1 MFLSDVSIRRPVLA
15 TVFSL
20 LLVVFG
26 VISFG
31 RLPVREYPDIDPPIV
46 SVESRYPGAAAA
58 VVETRVT
65 QIVEDAISG
74 IEGIRTID
82 SESRDGI
89 SEVTVE
95 FYLDRD
101 LEAAVNDIRDR
112 VSRILDDLPDEAD
125 PPEIFKVDSNSSVI
139 MWLNLVSSRMDGLE
153 LTDYAE
159 RYLVDRFSVLDGVA
173 RVWVGGARQY
183 AMRIWLDRQAM
194 AAQNI
199 TVTDVEQALRNQ
211 NVELPAGRV
220 ESTRK
225 EFTVRVTRLFNSA
238 DDFGQLVVRRG
249 GDGHLTRLR
258 DVATVERGAED
269 DRSVLRGNRIPMV
282 GLGVVRQSK
291 ANTLD
296 VAHAVKQEAEKVNN
310 ALPEGMELIQS
321 YDTSVFIEASITEVY
336 KTLAITAVLVV
347 AVLFVFLGSLRA
359 TIVPAITVPVSLIAV
374 FAVMLVMDFS
384 VNLLTLLAMILAI
397 GMVVDD
403 AIVVLENIYR
413 RIQLGEPPL
422 LAALR
427 GTRQVGFAVV
437 ATTLV
442 LVAVFV
448 PISFMQGSTGR
459 LFSEF
464 AIVLAGA
471 VCLSSFVALS
481 LSPMMCSWILKPQT
495 TKIESRQPRH
505 TRLQQAAAR
514 RYSQL
519 LGYLMKRK
527 WLVGAVLVIIL
538 ATIPLLYPL
547 IDKEYAP
554 LEDRGAFFVIADGPE
569 GAGFDKSFE
578 MLERME
584 EVLMPLYEDGE
595 ATRVLLRL
603 PASFSSTNEV
613 NSVRGIVVL
622 SPWSQR
628 SRSMQE
634 IMSDI
639 NRKLA
644 GLPGYRAFSVARRGL
659 GGGTGKPVEFV
670 LGGSDYDELARWR
683 DILVARAEENDG
695 LSNLE
700 SDYKENKP
708 QLDVII
714 DRDRAADVGVSI
726 AQIGRTL
733 ETMLGNRRVTTYIDR
748 GKEYDVILEGRKAQK
763 LTPTDINNIYVR
775 SESGNGELVALSS
788 LLSLKEFADSASKNR
803 FNRLRAITLTATLK
817 DGYLLGDALEYLEKI
832 TREELGSAPVIDF
845 KGQSREFVDASRALV
860 FAFGLCLLIVFLV
873 LAAQFES
880 FVHPLT
886 IMLTVPLAVAGALIG
901 LSLAGSSLNVYSQV
915 GILVLIGLAA
925 KNGILIVE
933 FANQLRNQG
942 LSISE
947 AILESAQTRLRPVL
961 MTSVSTAM
969 GAVPLVLATGAGA
982 ESRFTIGVVIIS
994 GVVLATVLTLF
1005 VVPLSYALLAR
1016 FTSPSNRIDRKIE
1029 ALESD
1034 LTN

>member
-1 MFLSDVSIRRPVLA
+1 MFLSDLSIRRPVLA
-15 TVFSL
+15 TVFSM

-26 VISFG
+26 IISFE
-31 RLPVREYPDIDPPIV
+31 RLPVREYPDIDPPVV
-46 SVESRYPGAAAA
+46 SVEARYPGAAAA

-65 QIVEDAISG
+65 QVVEDAISG
-74 IEGIRTID
+74 IEGIRSID

-95 FYLDRD
+95 FYIDRD

-139 MWLNLVSSRMDGLE
+139 MWLNLVSNRMDGLE

-173 RVWVGGARQY
+173 RVFVGGARRY

-194 AAQNI
+194 AAQD
-199 TVTDVEQALRNQ
+199 VAVADVEQALQNQ

-238 DDFGQLVVRRG
+238 EDFGRLVVRQG
-249 GDGHLTRLR
+249 GDGHLIRLK
-258 DVATVERGAED
+258 DVARVERGAED

-282 GLGVVRQSK
+282 GLGIVRQSK

-296 VAHAVKQEAEKVNN
+296 VAHAVKEEAAQVNGT
-310 ALPEGMELIQS
+310 LPEGMQLIQS
-321 YDTSVFIEASITEVY
+321 YDTSVFIEASIMEVY
-336 KTLAITAVLVV
+336 KTLAITAALVV
-347 AVLFVFLGSLRA
+347 AVLYLFLGSLRA
-359 TIVPAITVPVSLIAV
+359 TLVPAVTVPVSLIA
-374 FAVMLVMDFS
+374 AVAVLSIMDFS
-384 VNLLTLLAMILAI
+384 INLLTLLAMILAI

-403 AIVVLENIYR
+403 AIVVLENIFR

-422 LAALR
+422 LAAIK
-427 GTRQVGFAVV
+427 GARQVGFAVV

-448 PISFMQGSTGR
+448 PITFMQGNTGR

-464 AIVLAGA
+464 AIALAGA
-471 VCLSSFVALS
+471 VCLSSLVALT
-481 LSPMMCSWILKPQT
+481 LSPMMCSRILKPRPLGRSS
-495 TKIESRQPRH
+495 KQPRLSS
-505 TRLQQAAAR
+505 LQEAVAK
-514 RYSQL
+514 RYSRL
-519 LGYLMKRK
+519 LMKLMQYK
-527 WLVGAVLVIIL
+527 WVVGLVFLTVLVS
-538 ATIPLLYPL
+538 IPFLYSL

-569 GAGFDKSFE
+569 GASFEKSYE

-584 EVLMPLYEDGE
+584 EVLMPLYEKGE

-622 SPWSQR
+622 SQWSER
-628 SRSMQE
+628 NRSMQE
-634 IMSDI
+634 IMQDI

-644 GLPGYRAFSVARRGL
+644 ALPGYRAFSVARRGL

-683 DILVARAEENDG
+683 DILIERAEENNG

-708 QLDVII
+708 QLEVII
-714 DRDRAADVGVSI
+714 DKDRAADVGVSI

-733 ETMLGNRRVTTYIDR
+733 ETMLGFRQVTTYIDR
-748 GKEYDVILEGRKAQK
+748 GEEYDVILEGKNEQK
-763 LTPTDINNIYVR
+763 RTPTDIRNIYVR
-775 SESGNGELVALSS
+775 SETGRGELIPLSS
-788 LLSLKEFADSASKNR
+788 LVSLKEFADSAAKNR
-803 FNRLRAITLTATLK
+803 FNRLRAITLSATLQN
-817 DGYLLGDALEYLEKI
+817 GYLLGDALAYLEKI
-832 TREELGSAPVIDF
+832 AREELGSAPVIDF
-845 KGQSREFVDASRALV
+845 KGQSREFVDASSALV
-860 FAFGLCLLIVFLV
+860 FAFGLSLLVVFLV

-880 FVHPLT
+880 FVHPFT
-886 IMLTVPLAVAGALIG
+886 IMLTVPLAVAGALVG
-901 LSLAGSSLNVYSQV
+901 LYIAGSSLNVYSQV

-942 LSISE
+942 KSVSE
-947 AILESAQTRLRPVL
+947 AVLESARTRLRPVL
-961 MTSVSTAM
+961 MTSVSTAI
-969 GAVPLVLATGAGA
+969 GAVPLVLASGAGA
-982 ESRFTIGVVIIS
+982 ESRFTIGIVIIS
-994 GVVLATVLTLF
+994 GVVLSTVLTLF
-1005 VVPLSYALLAR
+1005 LIPLTYSLLAR
-1016 FTSPSNRIDRKIE
+1016 YTSTSNRIDREIK
-1029 ALESD
+1029 ALEQD
-1034 LTN
+1034 LMN

>member
-183 AMRIWLDRQAM
+183 AMRIWLDSQAM

-238 DDFGQLVVRRG
+238 DDFGQLVVRQG
-249 GDGHLTRLR
+249 SDGHLTRLR

-748 GKEYDVILEGRKAQK
+748 GKEYDVILEGQKAQK

-788 LLSLKEFADSASKNR
+788 LVSLKEFADSASKNR

-817 DGYLLGDALEYLEKI
+817 DGYLLGDALEYLERI

>member
-1 MFLSDVSIRRPVLA
+1 MA

-26 VISFG
+26 VISFE

-46 SVESRYPGAAAA
+46 TIESRYPGAAAA

-65 QIVEDAISG
+65 QILEDAISG
-74 IEGIRTID
+74 IEGIRSID

-95 FYLDRD
+95 FYLDRN

-112 VSRILDDLPDEAD
+112 VSRILDNLPDEAD
-125 PPEIFKVDSNSSVI
+125 PPEIFKVDSNSNVI
-139 MWLNLVSSRMDGLE
+139 MWLNLVSHRMGGLE

-173 RVWVGGARQY
+173 RVWVGGARRY

-194 AAQNI
+194 AAQDV
-199 TVTDVEQALRNQ
+199 TVADVEQALQSQ

-238 DDFGQLVVRRG
+238 DDFRQLAVRQG
-249 GDGHLTRLR
+249 ADGHLIRLQ

-296 VAHAVKQEAEKVNN
+296 VAHAVKREAERVNET
-310 ALPEGMELIQS
+310 LPEGMELIQS
-321 YDTSVFIEASITEVY
+321 YDTSVFIEASIIEVY
-336 KTLAITAVLVV
+336 KTLAITAILVV
-347 AVLFVFLGSLRA
+347 TVLFLFLGSLRA
-359 TIVPAITVPVSLIAV
+359 TIVPAVTVPVSLVAV
-374 FAVMLVMDFS
+374 FAVLLVMDFS
-384 VNLLTLLAMILAI
+384 INLLTLLAMILAI

-403 AIVVLENIYR
+403 AIVVLENIFR

-422 LAALR
+422 LAAIR
-427 GTRQVGFAVV
+427 GTRQVGFAVI

-442 LVAVFV
+442 LVAAFV
-448 PISFMQGSTGR
+448 PITFMQGNTGR

-464 AIVLAGA
+464 AIALTGA
-471 VCLSSFVALS
+471 VCLSSFVALT
-481 LSPMMCSWILKPQT
+481 LSPMMCSRILKPQP
-495 TKIESRQPRH
+495 TKSSSKQLRQS
-505 TRLQQAAAR
+505 RLQKAAAEG
-514 RYSQL
+514 YTHL
-519 LGYLMKRK
+519 LVKLMERK
-527 WLVGAVLVIIL
+527 WLVVIIFVIIL
-538 ATIPLLYPL
+538 ASIPLVYSI

-584 EVLMPLYEDGE
+584 EVLMPLYKKRE

-634 IMSDI
+634 IMSDV

-644 GLPGYRAFSVARRGL
+644 ALPGYRAFSVARRGL

-670 LGGSDYDELARWR
+670 LGGSDYNELARWR

-700 SDYKENKP
+700 SDYKETKP
-708 QLDVII
+708 QLEVII
-714 DRDRAADVGVSI
+714 DRDRAADIGVSI
-726 AQIGRTL
+726 SQIGRTL
-733 ETMLGNRRVTTYIDR
+733 ETMLGNRKVTTYIDR
-748 GKEYDVILEGRKAQK
+748 GEEYDVILEGKSAQK
-763 LTPTDINNIYVR
+763 LTPTDIRNIYVR
-775 SESGNGELVALSS
+775 SKTDRGELIPLSS
-788 LLSLKEFADSASKNR
+788 LVTLREFADSASKNR
-803 FNRLRAITLTATLK
+803 FNRLRAITLTATLQ

-832 TREELGSAPVIDF
+832 TLEELGSAPVIDF
-845 KGQSREFVDASRALV
+845 KGQSREFVDASRALA
-860 FAFGLCLLIVFLV
+860 FAFGLSLLVVFLV

-901 LSLAGSSLNVYSQV
+901 LYFAGSSLNVYSQV

-942 LSISE
+942 KSISE
-947 AILESAQTRLRPVL
+947 AILESARTRLRPVL
-961 MTSVSTAM
+961 MTSVSTAI

-982 ESRFTIGVVIIS
+982 ESRFTIGIVIIS

-1005 VVPLSYALLAR
+1005 VVPLTYTLLAS
-1016 FTSPSNRIDRKIE
+1016 FTSPSKRIDRKIE
-1029 ALESD
+1029 ALERD
-1034 LTN
+1034 LVN

>member
-1 MFLSDVSIRRPVLA
+1 MFLSEISIRRPVLA
-15 TVFSL
+15 TVFSM

-31 RLPVREYPDIDPPIV
+31 SLPVREYPDIDPPVV

-65 QIVEDAISG
+65 QIIEDAISG
-74 IEGIRTID
+74 IEGIRSID
-82 SESRDGI
+82 SKSRDGI
-89 SEVTVE
+89 SDVTVE

-112 VSRILDDLPDEAD
+112 ISRILDDLPEEAD

-139 MWLNLVSSRMDGLE
+139 MWLNLVSDRMDGLE

-173 RVWVGGARQY
+173 RVWVGGARRY

-194 AAQNI
+194 AAQEV
-199 TVTDVEQALRNQ
+199 TVADVEQALREQ

-220 ESTRK
+220 ESVRK
-225 EFTVRVTRLFNSA
+225 EFTVRVTRLFNTA
-238 DDFGQLVVRRG
+238 KDFEGLVIRRG
-249 GDGHLTRLR
+249 DDGHLVRLR
-258 DVATVERGAED
+258 DFATVKQGAED

-282 GLGVVRQSK
+282 GLGIVRQSK

-296 VAHAVKQEAEKVNN
+296 VAHAVRREAVKVNET
-310 ALPEGMELIQS
+310 LPEGMQLIQS
-321 YDTSVFIEASITEVY
+321 YDTSVFIEASILEVY

-347 AVLFVFLGSLRA
+347 GVLFLFLGNLRA
-359 TIVPAITVPVSLIAV
+359 TIVPAVTVPVSLIA
-374 FAVMLVMDFS
+374 AFS
-384 VNLLTLLAMILAI
+384 VLATLGFSINLLTLLALILAI

-403 AIVVLENIYR
+403 AIVVLENIFR

-422 LAALR
+422 LAAIK
-427 GTRQVGFAVV
+427 GARQVGFAVV

-448 PISFMQGSTGR
+448 PITFMKGNTGR

-464 AIVLAGA
+464 AISLAAA
-471 VCLSSFVALS
+471 VCLSSLVALT
-481 LSPMMCSWILKPQT
+481 LSPMMCSRILKLKSST
-495 TKIESRQPRH
+495 TSSKHYRLGL
-505 TRLQQAAAR
+505 LQQTIAKSYGSFLAR
-514 RYSQL
+514 
-519 LGYLMKRK
+519 LMQRK
-527 WLVGAVLVIIL
+527 WIAALVFSIIL
-538 ATIPLLYPL
+538 ASIPFLYNL
-547 IDKEYAP
+547 INKEYTP

-569 GAGFDKSFE
+569 GAGFDKSLE
-578 MLERME
+578 MMERME
-584 EVLMPLYEDGE
+584 DVLMQLYENGE

-622 SPWSQR
+622 SQWSER
-628 SRSMQE
+628 TRSMQE
-634 IMSDI
+634 IMADV

-644 GLPGYRAFSVARRGL
+644 AMPGYRAFSIARRGL

-683 DILVARAEENDG
+683 DILIERAEENKG
-695 LSNLE
+695 LLNLE

-708 QLDVII
+708 QLEVII
-714 DRDRAADVGVSI
+714 DKDRAADLGVSI

-733 ETMLGNRRVTTYIDR
+733 ETMLGFRKVTTYIDR
-748 GKEYDVILEGRKAQK
+748 GEEYDVILEGINEQK
-763 LTPTDINNIYVR
+763 LTPTDIRNIYVR
-775 SESGNGELVALSS
+775 SETGRGELIPLTGLVS
-788 LLSLKEFADSASKNR
+788 LREFADSAAKNR
-803 FNRLRAITLTATLK
+803 FNRLRAITLTATLQ
-817 DGYLLGDALEYLEKI
+817 DGYLLGDALSYLETI
-832 TREELGSAPVIDF
+832 TRDELGSAPVIDF
-845 KGQSREFVDASRALV
+845 KGQSREFVDASRELA
-860 FAFGLCLLIVFLV
+860 FAFGLSLLVVFLV

-886 IMLTVPLAVAGALIG
+886 IMLTVPLAVAGALGG
-901 LSLAGSSLNVYSQV
+901 LYLAGSSLNVYSEV
-915 GILVLIGLAA
+915 GILMLIGLAA

-933 FANQLRNQG
+933 FANQLRNRGKSVSQ
-942 LSISE
+942 

-961 MTSVSTAM
+961 MTSVSTAI
-969 GAVPLVLATGAGA
+969 GAVPLVLASGAGA
-982 ESRFTIGVVIIS
+982 ESRFTIGIVIIS
-994 GVVLATVLTLF
+994 GVVLSTVLTLF
-1005 VVPLSYALLAR
+1005 LVPLTYSFLAR
-1016 FTSPSNRIDRKIE
+1016 FTSASNLIDHKIE
-1029 ALESD
+1029 TLED
-1034 LTN
+1034 ELAN

>member
-527 WLVGAVLVIIL
+527 WLVGALLVIIL

-788 LLSLKEFADSASKNR
+788 LVSLKEFADSASKNR

-817 DGYLLGDALEYLEKI
+817 DGYLLGDALEYLERI

>member
-26 VISFG
+26 VISFE
-31 RLPVREYPDIDPPIV
+31 RLPVREYPDIDPPVV
-46 SVESRYPGAAAA
+46 SVEARYPGAAAA

-65 QIVEDAISG
+65 QVVEDAISG
-74 IEGIRTID
+74 IEGIRAID

-89 SEVTVE
+89 AEVTVE

-112 VSRILDDLPDEAD
+112 ISRILDNLPEEAD

-139 MWLNLVSSRMDGLE
+139 MWLNLVSNRTDGLA
-153 LTDYAE
+153 LTDCAE
-159 RYLVDRFSVLDGVA
+159 RYLVDQFSVLDGVA
-173 RVWVGGARQY
+173 RVFVGGARRY

-194 AAQNI
+194 AAQDV
-199 TVTDVEQALRNQ
+199 TVADVEQALRSQ

-238 DDFGQLVVRRG
+238 EDFGRLVVRQGRE
-249 GDGHLTRLR
+249 GHLIRLQ
-258 DVATVERGAED
+258 DVALVERGAED
-269 DRSVLRGNRIPMV
+269 DRSILRGNRIPMV
-282 GLGVVRQSK
+282 GLGIVRQSK

-296 VAHAVKQEAEKVNN
+296 VAHAVKKKAALVSQT
-310 ALPEGMELIQS
+310 LPEGMQLLQS
-321 YDTSVFIEASITEVY
+321 YDTSVFIEASILEVY

-347 AVLFVFLGSLRA
+347 AVLFLFLGSLRA
-359 TIVPAITVPVSLIAV
+359 TLVPAVTVPVSLIAT
-374 FAVMLVMDFS
+374 FAVLSIMGFTI
-384 VNLLTLLAMILAI
+384 NLLTLLAMILAI

-403 AIVVLENIYR
+403 AIVVLENIFR

-422 LAALR
+422 LAAIK
-427 GTRQVGFAVV
+427 GARQVGFAVI

-448 PISFMQGSTGR
+448 PISFMQGNTGR

-464 AIVLAGA
+464 AIALAGA
-471 VCLSSFVALS
+471 VCLSSLVALT
-481 LSPMMCSWILKPQT
+481 LSPMMCSRILKPRPLGIT
-495 TKIESRQPRH
+495 TKQSRL
-505 TRLQQAAAR
+505 TGLQEAAAK
-514 RYSQL
+514 RYSRL
-519 LGYLMKRK
+519 LEKLMQHK
-527 WLVGAVLVIIL
+527 WVVVVVFSLIL
-538 ATIPLLYPL
+538 ASIPLFYSL

-569 GAGFDKSFE
+569 GASFDKSYE

-584 EVLMPLYEDGE
+584 DVLMPLYEDKE

-622 SPWSQR
+622 SPWSER
-628 SRSMQE
+628 TRSMQE
-634 IMSDI
+634 IMLDV

-644 GLPGYRAFSVARRGL
+644 AVPGYRAFSVARRGL

-683 DILVARAEENDG
+683 DILIERAAENNG
-695 LSNLE
+695 LANLQ
-700 SDYKENKP
+700 SDYKETKP
-708 QLDVII
+708 QLEVII
-714 DRDRAADVGVSI
+714 DKDRAADVGVSI

-733 ETMLGNRRVTTYIDR
+733 ETMLGFRQVTTYIDR
-748 GKEYDVILEGRKAQK
+748 GEEYDVILEGKKEQK
-763 LTPTDINNIYVR
+763 RTPADIRNIYVR
-775 SESGNGELVALSS
+775 SETGRGELIPLSS
-788 LLSLKEFADSASKNR
+788 LVSLKEFADSAAKNR
-803 FNRLRAITLTATLK
+803 FNRLRAITLSATLQ
-817 DGYLLGDALEYLEKI
+817 DGYLLGDALAYMEKI

-860 FAFGLCLLIVFLV
+860 FAFGLSLLIVFLV

-880 FVHPLT
+880 FVHPFT
-886 IMLTVPLAVAGALIG
+886 IMLTVPLAVSGALVG
-901 LSLAGSSLNVYSQV
+901 LYLAGSSLNVYSQV

-942 LSISE
+942 KSVSE
-947 AILESAQTRLRPVL
+947 AILESARTRLRPVL
-961 MTSVSTAM
+961 MTSVSTAI
-969 GAVPLVLATGAGA
+969 GAVPLVLASGAGA
-982 ESRFTIGVVIIS
+982 ESRFTIGIVIIS
-994 GVVLATVLTLF
+994 GVVVSTVLTLF
-1005 VVPLSYALLAR
+1005 IVPLTYSFLAR
-1016 FTSPSNRIDRKIE
+1016 FTSASNRIDREIK
-1029 ALESD
+1029 ALEHE
-1034 LTN
+1034 LLN

>member
-46 SVESRYPGAAAA
+46 SVESKYPGAAAA

-82 SESRDGI
+82 SKSRDGI

-173 RVWVGGARQY
+173 RVWVGGARRY

-225 EFTVRVTRLFNSA
+225 EFTVRVTRLFHSA
-238 DDFGQLVVRRG
+238 DDFGQLVIRRG
-249 GDGHLTRLR
+249 SDGHLTRLR
-258 DVATVERGAED
+258 DVAIVERGPED

-296 VAHAVKQEAEKVNN
+296 VAHAVKQEAEKVNET
-310 ALPEGMELIQS
+310 LPEGMELIQS

-336 KTLAITAVLVV
+336 KTLAITAFLVV
-347 AVLFVFLGSLRA
+347 AVLFLFLGSLRA

-374 FAVMLVMDFS
+374 FAVMLIMGFS
-384 VNLLTLLAMILAI
+384 INLLTLLAIILAI

-403 AIVVLENIYR
+403 AIVVLENIFR

-422 LAALR
+422 LAALK

-448 PISFMQGSTGR
+448 PITFMQGNTGR

-495 TKIESRQPRH
+495 TKITPRQPRH
-505 TRLQQAAAR
+505 TRLQQAVAR
-514 RYSQL
+514 GYSQL
-519 LGYLMKRK
+519 LVSLMKRK
-527 WLVGAVLVIIL
+527 WLVGTVLMIIL
-538 ATIPLLYPL
+538 TAIFLTYPR
-547 IDKEYAP
+547 IDKEYSP

-584 EVLMPLYEDGE
+584 KVLMPLYENGE

-622 SPWSQR
+622 TPWSQR
-628 SRSMQE
+628 SRSM
-634 IMSDI
+634 
-639 NRKLA
+639 
-644 GLPGYRAFSVARRGL
+644 
-659 GGGTGKPVEFV
+659 
-670 LGGSDYDELARWR
+670 
-683 DILVARAEENDG
+683 
-695 LSNLE
+695 
-700 SDYKENKP
+700 
-708 QLDVII
+708 
-714 DRDRAADVGVSI
+714 
-726 AQIGRTL
+726 
-733 ETMLGNRRVTTYIDR
+733 
-748 GKEYDVILEGRKAQK
+748 
-763 LTPTDINNIYVR
+763 
-775 SESGNGELVALSS
+775 
-788 LLSLKEFADSASKNR
+788 
-803 FNRLRAITLTATLK
+803 
-817 DGYLLGDALEYLEKI
+817 
-832 TREELGSAPVIDF
+832 
-845 KGQSREFVDASRALV
+845 
-860 FAFGLCLLIVFLV
+860 
-873 LAAQFES
+873 
-880 FVHPLT
+880 
-886 IMLTVPLAVAGALIG
+886 
-901 LSLAGSSLNVYSQV
+901 
-915 GILVLIGLAA
+915 
-925 KNGILIVE
+925 
-933 FANQLRNQG
+933 
-942 LSISE
+942 
-947 AILESAQTRLRPVL
+947 
-961 MTSVSTAM
+961 
-969 GAVPLVLATGAGA
+969 
-982 ESRFTIGVVIIS
+982 
-994 GVVLATVLTLF
+994 
-1005 VVPLSYALLAR
+1005 
-1016 FTSPSNRIDRKIE
+1016 
-1029 ALESD
+1029 
-1034 LTN
+1034 

>member
-26 VISFG
+26 VISFE
-31 RLPVREYPDIDPPIV
+31 RLPVREYPDIDPPVV

-74 IEGIRTID
+74 IEGIRSID

-112 VSRILDDLPDEAD
+112 VSRILDNLPDEAD

-139 MWLNLVSSRMDGLE
+139 MWLNLVSDRVDGLA

-173 RVWVGGARQY
+173 RVFVGGARRY

-194 AAQNI
+194 AAQNV
-199 TVTDVEQALRNQ
+199 TVADVEQALQNQ

-225 EFTVRVTRLFNSA
+225 EFTVRVTRLFTSA
-238 DDFGQLVVRRG
+238 EDFGRLVVRQG
-249 GDGHLTRLR
+249 NDSHLIRLR
-258 DVATVERGAED
+258 DVALVERGAED

-282 GLGVVRQSK
+282 GLGIVRQSK

-296 VAHAVKQEAEKVNN
+296 VAHAVKKEAVQVNE
-310 ALPEGMELIQS
+310 ALPDGMQLIQS
-321 YDTSVFIEASITEVY
+321 YDTSVFIEASILEVY

-347 AVLFVFLGSLRA
+347 TVLFLFLGSLRA
-359 TIVPAITVPVSLIAV
+359 TIVPAVTVPVSLIAT
-374 FAVMLVMDFS
+374 FAVLSIMGFTI
-384 VNLLTLLAMILAI
+384 NLLTLLAMILAI

-403 AIVVLENIYR
+403 AIVVLENIFR

-422 LAALR
+422 LAAIK
-427 GTRQVGFAVV
+427 GARQVGFAVV

-448 PISFMQGSTGR
+448 PITFMQGNTGR

-464 AIVLAGA
+464 ALALAGA
-471 VCLSSFVALS
+471 VCLSSLVALT
-481 LSPMMCSWILKPQT
+481 LSPMMCSRILKPRPSGMSSKQ
-495 TKIESRQPRH
+495 SRLAS
-505 TRLQQAAAR
+505 LQEAVSKRYGSLLMKLMQHKWVVVLVFAIILVSIPLF
-514 RYSQL
+514 YSQ
-519 LGYLMKRK
+519 
-527 WLVGAVLVIIL
+527 IN
-538 ATIPLLYPL
+538 
-547 IDKEYAP
+547 KEYAP

-569 GAGFDKSFE
+569 GASFDKSYE

-584 EVLMPLYEDGE
+584 EVLMPLYDSKE

-622 SPWSQR
+622 NHWSER
-628 SRSMQE
+628 NRSMQE
-634 IMSDI
+634 IMQDV
-639 NRKLA
+639 NRQLA
-644 GLPGYRAFSVARRGL
+644 ALPGYRAFSVARRGL

-683 DILVARAEENDG
+683 DILIERAEENNG

-700 SDYKENKP
+700 SDYKETKP
-708 QLDVII
+708 QLEVII
-714 DRDRAADVGVSI
+714 NKDRAADVGVSI

-733 ETMLGNRRVTTYIDR
+733 ETMLGFRQVTTYIDR
-748 GKEYDVILEGRKAQK
+748 GEEYDVIIEGKNEQK
-763 LTPTDINNIYVR
+763 RTPTDIRNIYVR
-775 SESGNGELVALSS
+775 SETGGGELIPLSS
-788 LLSLKEFADSASKNR
+788 LVSLKEFADSAAKNR
-803 FNRLRAITLTATLK
+803 FNRLRAITLTATLQ
-817 DGYLLGDALEYLEKI
+817 DGYLLGDALAYLEQI

-845 KGQSREFVDASRALV
+845 KGQSREFLDASHALV
-860 FAFGLCLLIVFLV
+860 FAFGLSLLVVFPV

-880 FVHPLT
+880 FVHP
-886 IMLTVPLAVAGALIG
+886 
-901 LSLAGSSLNVYSQV
+901 
-915 GILVLIGLAA
+915 
-925 KNGILIVE
+925 
-933 FANQLRNQG
+933 
-942 LSISE
+942 
-947 AILESAQTRLRPVL
+947 
-961 MTSVSTAM
+961 
-969 GAVPLVLATGAGA
+969 
-982 ESRFTIGVVIIS
+982 
-994 GVVLATVLTLF
+994 
-1005 VVPLSYALLAR
+1005 
-1016 FTSPSNRIDRKIE
+1016 
-1029 ALESD
+1029 
-1034 LTN
+1034 

>member
-26 VISFG
+26 IISFE
-31 RLPVREYPDIDPPIV
+31 RLPVREYPDIDPPVV
-46 SVESRYPGAAAA
+46 SVEARYPGAAAA

-74 IEGIRTID
+74 IEGIRSID

-112 VSRILDDLPDEAD
+112 VSRILDNLPDEAD

-139 MWLNLVSSRMDGLE
+139 MWLNLVSNRMDGLE

-173 RVWVGGARQY
+173 RVFVGGARRY

-194 AAQNI
+194 AAQDI
-199 TVTDVEQALRNQ
+199 TVADVEQALQNQ

-238 DDFGQLVVRRG
+238 EDFGRLVVRQG
-249 GDGHLTRLR
+249 NDGHLTRLR
-258 DVATVERGAED
+258 DVALVERGAED

-282 GLGVVRQSK
+282 GLGIVRQSK

-296 VAHAVKQEAEKVNN
+296 VAHAVKKQATQVNET
-310 ALPEGMELIQS
+310 LPEGMQLIQS
-321 YDTSVFIEASITEVY
+321 YDTSVFIEASILEVY

-347 AVLFVFLGSLRA
+347 AVLFLFLGSLRA
-359 TIVPAITVPVSLIAV
+359 TLVPAVTVPVSLIAT
-374 FAVMLVMDFS
+374 FAVLSIMGFTI
-384 VNLLTLLAMILAI
+384 NLLTLLAMILAI

-403 AIVVLENIYR
+403 AIVVLENIFR

-422 LAALR
+422 LAALK
-427 GTRQVGFAVV
+427 GARQVGFAVV

-448 PISFMQGSTGR
+448 PITFMQGNTGR

-464 AIVLAGA
+464 AIALAGA
-471 VCLSSFVALS
+471 VCISSLVALT
-481 LSPMMCSWILKPQT
+481 LSPMMCSRILKPRPLGISSKQ
-495 TKIESRQPRH
+495 SRL
-505 TRLQQAAAR
+505 TSLQEAAAK
-514 RYSQL
+514 RY
-519 LGYLMKRK
+519 GR
-527 WLVGAVLVIIL
+527 VLVKLMQHKWVVAMVFAIIL
-538 ATIPLLYPL
+538 ASIPLLYSL

-569 GAGFDKSFE
+569 GAGFDKSYE

-584 EVLMPLYEDGE
+584 EVLMPLYDDQE

-622 SPWSQR
+622 SQWSER
-628 SRSMQE
+628 NRSMQE
-634 IMSDI
+634 IMQDV
-639 NRKLA
+639 NRKLSA
-644 GLPGYRAFSVARRGL
+644 LPGYRAFSVARRGL

-683 DILVARAEENDG
+683 DVLIERAEENNG
-695 LSNLE
+695 LINLQ
-700 SDYKENKP
+700 SDYKETKP
-708 QLDVII
+708 QLEVNI
-714 DRDRAADVGVSI
+714 DKDRAADVGVSI

-733 ETMLGNRRVTTYIDR
+733 ETMLGFRQVTTYIDR
-748 GKEYDVILEGRKAQK
+748 GEEYDVILEGKNEQK
-763 LTPTDINNIYVR
+763 LTPTDIRNIYVR
-775 SESGNGELVALSS
+775 SETGRGQLIPLSS
-788 LLSLKEFADSASKNR
+788 LVSLREFADSAAKNR
-803 FNRLRAITLTATLK
+803 FNRLRAITLSATLQ
-817 DGYLLGDALEYLEKI
+817 DGYLLGDALAYLEKI
-832 TREELGSAPVIDF
+832 TRQELGSAPVIDF

-860 FAFGLCLLIVFLV
+860 FAFGLSLLVVFLV

-880 FVHPLT
+880 FVHPFT
-886 IMLTVPLAVAGALIG
+886 IMLTVPLAVAGALVG
-901 LSLAGSSLNVYSQV
+901 LYLAGSSLNVYSQV

-942 LSISE
+942 KSVSE
-947 AILESAQTRLRPVL
+947 AILESARTRLRPVL
-961 MTSVSTAM
+961 MTSVSTAI
-969 GAVPLVLATGAGA
+969 GAVPLALASGAGA
-982 ESRFTIGVVIIS
+982 ESRFTIGIVIIS
-994 GVVLATVLTLF
+994 GVVFSTVLTLF
-1005 VVPLSYALLAR
+1005 LVPLTYSFLATY
-1016 FTSPSNRIDRKIE
+1016 TSASNRIDHEIK
-1029 ALESD
+1029 ALEHD
-1034 LTN
+1034 LVN

>member
-20 LLVVFG
+20 LLIVFG
-26 VISFG
+26 IISFE
-31 RLPVREYPDIDPPIV
+31 RLPVREYPDIDPPVV
-46 SVESRYPGAAAA
+46 SVEARYPGAAAA

-74 IEGIRTID
+74 IEGIRSID

-95 FYLDRD
+95 FFLDRD

-112 VSRILDDLPDEAD
+112 VSRILDNLPDEAD

-139 MWLNLVSSRMDGLE
+139 MWLNLVSDRVDGLE

-173 RVWVGGARQY
+173 RVFVGGARRY

-194 AAQNI
+194 AAQNV
-199 TVTDVEQALRNQ
+199 TVADVEQALQNQ

-238 DDFGQLVVRRG
+238 EDFGRLVVRQG
-249 GDGHLTRLR
+249 SDSHLIRLR
-258 DVATVERGAED
+258 DVALVERGAED

-282 GLGVVRQSK
+282 GLGIVRQSK

-296 VAHAVKQEAEKVNN
+296 VAHAVKKEAVQVNET
-310 ALPEGMELIQS
+310 LPEGMRLIQS
-321 YDTSVFIEASITEVY
+321 YDTSVFIEASILEVY

-347 AVLFVFLGSLRA
+347 AVLFLFLGSLRA
-359 TIVPAITVPVSLIAV
+359 TLVPAITVPVSLIAT
-374 FAVMLVMDFS
+374 FAVLSIMGFTI
-384 VNLLTLLAMILAI
+384 NLLTLLAMILAI

-403 AIVVLENIYR
+403 AIVVLENIFR

-422 LAALR
+422 LAALK
-427 GTRQVGFAVV
+427 GARQVGFAVV

-448 PISFMQGSTGR
+448 PITFMQGNTGR

-464 AIVLAGA
+464 AIALAGA
-471 VCLSSFVALS
+471 VCLSSLVALT
-481 LSPMMCSWILKPQT
+481 LSPMMCSRILKPRP
-495 TKIESRQPRH
+495 SRMSSKQS
-505 TRLQQAAAR
+505 RLTSLQEAAAK
-514 RYSQL
+514 RYGRL
-519 LGYLMKRK
+519 LGKLMQHK
-527 WLVGAVLVIIL
+527 WVVAVVFVMVL
-538 ATIPLLYPL
+538 ASIPLFYSL

-569 GAGFDKSFE
+569 GASFEKSYE

-584 EVLMPLYEDGE
+584 EVLMPLYDNKE

-622 SPWSQR
+622 SHWSER
-628 SRSMQE
+628 NRSMQE
-634 IMSDI
+634 IMQDI

-644 GLPGYRAFSVARRGL
+644 ALPGYRAFSVARRGL

-683 DILVARAEENDG
+683 DILIERADENNG

-708 QLDVII
+708 QLEVII
-714 DRDRAADVGVSI
+714 DKDRAADVGVSI

-733 ETMLGNRRVTTYIDR
+733 ETMLGYRQVTTYIDR
-748 GKEYDVILEGRKAQK
+748 GEEYDVIIEGKNEQK
-763 LTPTDINNIYVR
+763 RTPTDIRNIYVR
-775 SESGNGELVALSS
+775 SETGRGQLIPLSS
-788 LLSLKEFADSASKNR
+788 LVSLREFADSAAKNR
-803 FNRLRAITLTATLK
+803 FNRLRAITLSATLQ
-817 DGYLLGDALEYLEKI
+817 DGYLLGDALAYLEKI

-860 FAFGLCLLIVFLV
+860 FAFGLSLLVVFLV

-880 FVHPLT
+880 FVHPFT
-886 IMLTVPLAVAGALIG
+886 IMLTVPLAVAGALVG
-901 LSLAGSSLNVYSQV
+901 LYLAGSSLNVYSQV

-942 LSISE
+942 KSVAE
-947 AILESAQTRLRPVL
+947 AILESARTRLRPVL
-961 MTSVSTAM
+961 MTSVSTAI
-969 GAVPLVLATGAGA
+969 GAVPLVLASGAGA
-982 ESRFTIGVVIIS
+982 ESRFTIGIVIIS
-994 GVVLATVLTLF
+994 GVVLSTVLTLF
-1005 VVPLSYALLAR
+1005 VVPLTYSFLAR
-1016 FTSPSNRIDRKIE
+1016 YTAASNRIDREIK
-1029 ALESD
+1029 ALEHN
-1034 LTN
+1034 LMN

>member
-1 MFLSDVSIRRPVLA
+1 MFLSDLSIRRPVLA
-15 TVFSL
+15 TVFSM

-26 VISFG
+26 IISFE
-31 RLPVREYPDIDPPIV
+31 RLPVREYPDIDPPVV
-46 SVESRYPGAAAA
+46 SVEARYPGAAAA

-65 QIVEDAISG
+65 QVVEDAISG
-74 IEGIRTID
+74 IEGIRSID

-95 FYLDRD
+95 FYIDRD

-112 VSRILDDLPDEAD
+112 VSRILDDLPEEAD

-139 MWLNLVSSRMDGLE
+139 MWLNLVSNRMDGLE

-173 RVWVGGARQY
+173 RVFVGGARRY

-194 AAQNI
+194 AAQD
-199 TVTDVEQALRNQ
+199 VAVADVEQALQNQ

-225 EFTVRVTRLFNSA
+225 EFTVRVTRLFDSA
-238 DDFGQLVVRRG
+238 EDFGRLVVRQG
-249 GDGHLTRLR
+249 GDGHLIRLK
-258 DVATVERGAED
+258 DVARVERGAED

-282 GLGVVRQSK
+282 GLGIVRQSK

-296 VAHAVKQEAEKVNN
+296 VAHAVKEEAAQVNGT
-310 ALPEGMELIQS
+310 LPEGMQLIQS
-321 YDTSVFIEASITEVY
+321 YDTSVFIEASIMEVY
-336 KTLAITAVLVV
+336 KTLAITAALVV
-347 AVLFVFLGSLRA
+347 AVLYLFLGSLRA
-359 TIVPAITVPVSLIAV
+359 TLVPAVTVPVSLIA
-374 FAVMLVMDFS
+374 AVAVLSIMDFS
-384 VNLLTLLAMILAI
+384 INLLTLLAMILAI

-403 AIVVLENIYR
+403 AIVVLENIFR

-422 LAALR
+422 LAAIK
-427 GTRQVGFAVV
+427 GARQVGFAVV

-448 PISFMQGSTGR
+448 PITFMQGNTGR

-464 AIVLAGA
+464 AIALAGA
-471 VCLSSFVALS
+471 VCLSSLVALT
-481 LSPMMCSWILKPQT
+481 LSPMMCSRILKPRPLGRSS
-495 TKIESRQPRH
+495 KQPRLSS
-505 TRLQQAAAR
+505 LQEAVAK
-514 RYSQL
+514 RYSRL
-519 LGYLMKRK
+519 LMKLMQYK
-527 WLVGAVLVIIL
+527 WVVALVFLTVLVS
-538 ATIPLLYPL
+538 IPFLYSL

-569 GAGFDKSFE
+569 GASFEKSYE

-584 EVLMPLYEDGE
+584 EVLMPLYEKGE

-622 SPWSQR
+622 SQWSER
-628 SRSMQE
+628 NRSMQE
-634 IMSDI
+634 IMQDI

-644 GLPGYRAFSVARRGL
+644 ALPGYRAFSVARRGL

-683 DILVARAEENDG
+683 DILIERAEENNG

-708 QLDVII
+708 QLEVII
-714 DRDRAADVGVSI
+714 DKDRAADVGVSI

-733 ETMLGNRRVTTYIDR
+733 ETMLGFRQVTTYIDR
-748 GKEYDVILEGRKAQK
+748 GEEYDVILEGKNEQK
-763 LTPTDINNIYVR
+763 RTPTDIRNIYVR
-775 SESGNGELVALSS
+775 SETGRGELIPLSS
-788 LLSLKEFADSASKNR
+788 LVSLKEFADSAAKNR
-803 FNRLRAITLTATLK
+803 FNRLRAITLSATLQN
-817 DGYLLGDALEYLEKI
+817 GYLLGDALAYLEKI
-832 TREELGSAPVIDF
+832 AREELGSAPVIDF
-845 KGQSREFVDASRALV
+845 KGQSREFVDASSALV
-860 FAFGLCLLIVFLV
+860 FAFGLSLLVVFLV

-880 FVHPLT
+880 FVHPFT
-886 IMLTVPLAVAGALIG
+886 IMLTVPLAVAGALVG
-901 LSLAGSSLNVYSQV
+901 LYIAGSSLNVYSQV

-942 LSISE
+942 KSVSE
-947 AILESAQTRLRPVL
+947 AVLESARTRLRPVL
-961 MTSVSTAM
+961 MTSVSTAI
-969 GAVPLVLATGAGA
+969 GAVPLVLASGAGA
-982 ESRFTIGVVIIS
+982 ESRFTIGIVIIS
-994 GVVLATVLTLF
+994 GVVLSTVLTLF
-1005 VVPLSYALLAR
+1005 LIPLTYSLLAR
-1016 FTSPSNRIDRKIE
+1016 YTSTSNRIDREIK
-1029 ALESD
+1029 ALEQD
-1034 LTN
+1034 LMN

>member
-26 VISFG
+26 VVSFE
-31 RLPVREYPDIDPPIV
+31 RLPVRAYPDIDPPVV
-46 SVESRYPGAAAA
+46 SVETRYPGAAAA

-74 IEGIRTID
+74 IEGIRAID

-89 SEVTVE
+89 AEVTVE

-112 VSRILDDLPDEAD
+112 VSRILDNLPDEAD

-139 MWLNLVSSRMDGLE
+139 MWLNLVSNRTDGLA

-159 RYLVDRFSVLDGVA
+159 RYLVDQFSVLDGVA
-173 RVWVGGARQY
+173 RVFVGGARRY
-183 AMRIWLDRQAM
+183 AMRIWLDRKAM
-194 AAQNI
+194 AAQDV
-199 TVTDVEQALRNQ
+199 TVADVEQALRNQ

-225 EFTVRVTRLFNSA
+225 EFTVRVTRLFNTA
-238 DDFGQLVVRRG
+238 EDFGRLVVRQGRE
-249 GDGHLTRLR
+249 GHLIRLQ
-258 DVATVERGAED
+258 DVALVARGAAD
-269 DRSVLRGNRIPMV
+269 DRSVLRGNRISMV
-282 GLGVVRQSK
+282 GLGIVRQSK

-296 VAHAVKQEAEKVNN
+296 VAHAVKKKAAQVN
-310 ALPEGMELIQS
+310 ATLPEGMQLLQS
-321 YDTSVFIEASITEVY
+321 YDTSVFIEASILEVY
-336 KTLAITAVLVV
+336 KT
-347 AVLFVFLGSLRA
+347 
-359 TIVPAITVPVSLIAV
+359 
-374 FAVMLVMDFS
+374 
-384 VNLLTLLAMILAI
+384 LAI

-403 AIVVLENIYR
+403 AIVVLENIFR

-422 LAALR
+422 LAALK
-427 GTRQVGFAVV
+427 GARQVGFAVV

-448 PISFMQGSTGR
+448 PITFMQGNTGR

-464 AIVLAGA
+464 AIALAGA
-471 VCLSSFVALS
+471 VCLSSLVALT
-481 LSPMMCSWILKPQT
+481 LSPMMCSRILKPRPVAISS
-495 TKIESRQPRH
+495 KPPRL
-505 TRLQQAAAR
+505 TGQQEAAAK
-514 RYSQL
+514 RYNRL
-519 LGYLMKRK
+519 LVKLMQQK
-527 WLVGAVLVIIL
+527 WIVVVVFALIL
-538 ATIPLLYPL
+538 ASIPLFYSL

-569 GAGFDKSFE
+569 GASFAKSYE

-584 EVLMPLYEDGE
+584 DVLMPLYDDSE

-622 SPWSQR
+622 SPWSER
-628 SRSMQE
+628 NRSMQE
-634 IMSDI
+634 IMADV
-639 NRKLA
+639 NRNLA
-644 GLPGYRAFSVARRGL
+644 AVPGYRAFSVARRGL

-683 DILVARAEENDG
+683 DILIERAAENKG
-695 LSNLE
+695 LANLE
-700 SDYKENKP
+700 SDYKETKP
-708 QLDVII
+708 QLEVII
-714 DRDRAADVGVSI
+714 DKDRAADVGVSI

-733 ETMLGNRRVTTYIDR
+733 ETMLGFRQVTTYIDR
-748 GKEYDVILEGRKAQK
+748 GEEYDVILEGKSEQK
-763 LTPTDINNIYVR
+763 RTPTDIRNIYVR
-775 SESGNGELVALSS
+775 SETGRGELIPLSS
-788 LLSLKEFADSASKNR
+788 LVSLREFADSAAKNR
-803 FNRLRAITLTATLK
+803 FNRLRAITLSATLQ
-817 DGYLLGDALEYLEKI
+817 DGYLLGDALAYLEKI

-860 FAFGLCLLIVFLV
+860 FAFGLSLLVVFLV

-880 FVHPLT
+880 FEHPFT
-886 IMLTVPLAVAGALIG
+886 IMLTVLLAVAGALAG
-901 LSLAGSSLNVYSQV
+901 LYLAGGSLNVYSQV

-942 LSISE
+942 KSVSE
-947 AILESAQTRLRPVL
+947 AILESARTRLRPVL
-961 MTSVSTAM
+961 MTSVSTAI
-969 GAVPLVLATGAGA
+969 GAVPLVLASGAGA
-982 ESRFTIGVVIIS
+982 ESRFTIGIVIIS
-994 GVVLATVLTLF
+994 GVVVSTVLTLF
-1005 VVPLSYALLAR
+1005 LVPLTYSFLAR
-1016 FTSPSNRIDRKIE
+1016 YTSTSNRIDREIK
-1029 ALESD
+1029 ALEHD
-1034 LTN
+1034 LMN

>member
-527 WLVGAVLVIIL
+527 WLVGALLVIIL

-788 LLSLKEFADSASKNR
+788 LVSLKEFADSASKNR